1 MQTVKQLGQ
10 QLARKITANKNLS
23 YLLQC
28 WSRKG
33 ILPSSVW
40 HRLPVNGNFS
50 VQIEDNY
57 FSYES
62 TTGDS
67 IGRAL
72 YWRGWEGFE
81 PETLSVF
88 LKLIKDAQSF
98 FDIGANTG
106 IFTLIACAVN
116 PKIKVVAFEPVPRVF
131 ARLKTNINA
140 NGFEKRVVV
149 RNDAVSNSSGQARLH
164 VPDSELPSS
173 ASMNEVGLRGYKGS
187 LIEVVTVT
195 LDQIYYDYG
204 APQVVKIDVE
214 GFEDKVLEGMT
225 EILQYHEPAL
235 IVECNPDGPYEK
247 IESLLSQFNYRFFH
261 ILPDGPAP
269 NAHIAP
275 DQQEHYR
282 NWLCM
287 KNRSSMS

>member
-1 MQTVKQLGQ
+1 MQVAKQLGRQ
-10 QLARKITANKNLS
+10 VARKITANKNLR
-23 YLLQC
+23 YLLRC
-28 WSRKG
+28 YSRKG
-33 ILPSSVW
+33 LLPRSVW

-57 FSYES
+57 FSYEA

-88 LKLIKDAQSF
+88 LKLIKDSQCF

-116 PKIKVVAFEPVPRVF
+116 PKIKVVAFEPVPRIF
-131 ARLKTNINA
+131 ARLKSNIKA
-140 NGFEKRVVV
+140 NGFDKRVVA
-149 RNDAVSNSSGQARLH
+149 RNEAVSDISGQARLH
-164 VPDSELPSS
+164 VPDSELPTS
-173 ASMNEVGLRGYKGS
+173 ASLNEDGFRGCKGS
-187 LIEVVTVT
+187 LIEVVMVT
-195 LDQIYYDYG
+195 LDQICYDYG

-225 EILQYHEPAL
+225 EILQHHETVL
-235 IVECNPDGPYEK
+235 IVECNPDGPYKEV
-247 IESLLSQFNYRFFH
+247 ENVLRQFNYSFFH
-261 ILPDGPAP
+261 ILLDGPAP
-269 NAHIAP
+269 SAHIVP
-275 DQQEHYR
+275 DKQEHYR

-287 KNRSSMS
+287 KNRGSRS